1 MSDII
6 VQVPMGDCC
15 LCREPLSNGKTTV
28 TIREKGA
35 KNINEYSKLRNDS
48 LCVEP
53 GQTLHQDC
61 RREYTNMKSFKGAQ
75 QPKAESR
82 VLRSKEQFTYKD
94 NCLFCG
100 QQASQTDTSKR
111 GIDVFPVRTKDFQIN
126 IEKICRERNDSWST
140 NVLSRIQFVQD
151 LHAADTVYHQKCSV
165 NFRTGKSLPSPTP
178 NKKKTTGR
186 PPKQD
191 VQIAFQKTMDYL
203 IEHEDEQITVIELI
217 HKMSE
222 FCGDMAYTSVHMKS
236 KLQDYFGDNV
246 IITELN
252 GKRNVITL
260 RKTARVILHEFH
272 QNQSLSDPEQEK
284 RNIIETAANLIKSYI
299 QSIESAKNEYPSV
312 SDIESIEKNL
322 EYLPESLKIF
332 LSSMFSER
340 RCLVKLSSIGQ
351 AIVQATRPQSLIV
364 PLQIGLAVQ
373 MHHTFGSRFLI
384 DSLNSCGFSS
394 SYSEVKKYELNAA
407 ITQKTDIP

>member
-1 MSDII
+1 
-6 VQVPMGDCC
+6 
-15 LCREPLSNGKTTV
+15 
-28 TIREKGA
+28 
-35 KNINEYSKLRNDS
+35 
-48 LCVEP
+48 
-53 GQTLHQDC
+53 
-61 RREYTNMKSFKGAQ
+61 MKSFKGAQ
-75 QPKAESR
+75 QQKAESR

-111 GIDVFPVRTKDFQIN
+111 GIVVFPVRTKDFQVN

-217 HKMSE
+217 DKMSE

-252 GKRNVITL
+252 GKWNVITL

-272 QNQSLSDPEQEK
+272 QNL
-284 RNIIETAANLIKSYI
+284 
-299 QSIESAKNEYPSV
+299 
-312 SDIESIEKNL
+312 
-322 EYLPESLKIF
+322 
-332 LSSMFSER
+332 
-340 RCLVKLSSIGQ
+340 
-351 AIVQATRPQSLIV
+351 
-364 PLQIGLAVQ
+364 
-373 MHHTFGSRFLI
+373 
-384 DSLNSCGFSS
+384 
-394 SYSEVKKYELNAA
+394 
-407 ITQKTDIP
+407 